1 VSFGTASQALD
12 ELSGP
17 HRIDLI
23 VVDFAMP
30 TMRGD
35 QFAAEA
41 RLQRCEIPVLFITG
55 YAETA
60 SLQSE
65 RWVLRKPFD
74 VTALISTIE
83 EAMRIPA

>member
-1 VSFGTASQALD
+1 
-12 ELSGP
+12 
-17 HRIDLI
+17 
-23 VVDFAMP
+23 
-30 TMRGD
+30 
-35 QFAAEA
+35 
-41 RLQRCEIPVLFITG
+41 VLFITG